1 MVTEFAFVVVPLAW
15 VEGVAWEATSF
26 RSPLRVLV
34 NVFQDFWYFAA
45 NPAVK
50 FLLEHLL

>member
-26 RSPLRVLV
+26 GSRGVLV
-34 NVFQDFWYFAA
+34 LMVG
-45 NPAVK
+45 VT
-50 FLLEHLL
+50 LLLVE